1 MDQWGMKVDN
11 GDSNLQQTKPK
22 VPSQNNLK
30 SQDSPIFFLQEHPP
44 VNPSLPIFVLSH
56 PHQLT
61 NSTLETASVHKP
73 LERSMDL
80 LERNK
85 TTANEAI
92 KLEDAENHPLRKDKQ
107 HSERYFKLL
116 EARRQLPVSSK
127 RQEFLDVYHSA
138 KFVFWDEYASKKGII
153 CTLPKRLAASS
164 AAQRVADE
172 MDVKL
177 GEEVGYSVRL
187 DNRTSKQTRL
197 AYATDGILLH
207 EAKSDP
213 MVSNYAC
220 VILDEAHERTLNTDI
235 LLALLKKAL
244 LVRDDLKVIIM
255 LPLSRLTIE
264 IGYLENASKD
274 YLSIA
279 LHTAKWIHESEKEGD
294 ILVFLST
301 AYDCEEGCAKLRKAT
316 SDLDASILIEGVVY
330 VFDTGLAIQPGFNP
344 RVGCDTLRNRTISKA
359 SAQQRAGRAGRSSP
373 GTCYRMYTKK
383 DFDEIFL
390 PSTSPA
396 ILQSDL
402 SEMVLLLK
410 ALGFHDV
417 ANFDFVVPPHPE
429 PAFRAF
435 EDLFWM
441 GYLAEGGS
449 ITIKGKMAAKLTIH
463 PAWYN
468 AFAESVSLGCSDE
481 MITIAALE
489 NTQQSMFLRPQPFRY
504 TADLAHQRFSCP
516 VSDQMSLMNAFHS
529 YVRTKNQFQALMSK
543 AAADK
548 AVNEWCAHAFL
559 NRSVLEEAVRLRKQL
574 KQSFTSL
581 FDQEPTVSDFT
592 SPDYD
597 VNIRK
602 ALARAFFYRSAIRD
616 PGGTD
621 WTVHGNWPAGLHPD
635 SSLVGIN
642 HEWVV
647 YGGLSYS
654 AYQYLSSVTAV
665 DPEWLIDLD
674 FFQDA
679 NMAKKGDGRLKKPQ
693 VFYSLASAREAREAR
708 EAQKDNTPA

>member
-1 MDQWGMKVDN
+1 
-11 GDSNLQQTKPK
+11 
-22 VPSQNNLK
+22 
-30 SQDSPIFFLQEHPP
+30 
-44 VNPSLPIFVLSH
+44 
-56 PHQLT
+56 
-61 NSTLETASVHKP
+61 
-73 LERSMDL
+73 MDL
-80 LERNK
+80 LKRNK

-116 EARRQLPVSSK
+116 EARRELPVSSM
-127 RQEFLDVYHSA
+127 RQEFLDVYHST
-138 KFVFWDEYASKKGII
+138 KVIVLSSEPGSGKTTQIPQFVFWDEYASKKGII
-153 CTLPKRLAASS
+153 CTLPTRLAASS

-172 MDVKL
+172 MDVKI

-187 DNRTSKQTRL
+187 DNRT
-197 AYATDGILLH
+197 
-207 EAKSDP
+207 
-213 MVSNYAC
+213 
-220 VILDEAHERTLNTDI
+220 
-235 LLALLKKAL
+235 
-244 LVRDDLKVIIM
+244 
-255 LPLSRLTIE
+255 
-264 IGYLENASKD
+264 
-274 YLSIA
+274 
-279 LHTAKWIHESEKEGD
+279 
-294 ILVFLST
+294 
-301 AYDCEEGCAKLRKAT
+301 
-316 SDLDASILIEGVVY
+316 
-330 VFDTGLAIQPGFNP
+330 GLAIRHGFNP
-344 RVGCDTLRNRTISKA
+344 RLGCDTLRKVPISKA
-359 SAQQRAGRAGRSSP
+359 SARLRAGRAGRSSP

-390 PSTSPA
+390 PSTAPD
-396 ILQSDL
+396 ILKSDL

-441 GYLAEGGS
+441 GYLAEDSS
-449 ITIKGKMAAKLTIH
+449 ITIKGKMAAKLRIH

-468 AFAESVSLGCSDE
+468 AFAEASSLGCSDE

-504 TADLAHQRFSCP
+504 AADLAHQRFSCP

-529 YVRTKNQFQALMSK
+529 YIRTKNQFQTLMGK

-548 AVNEWCAHAFL
+548 AVDEWCAHAFL
-559 NRSVLEEAVRLRKQL
+559 NRGVLEEAVRLRKQL
-574 KQSFTSL
+574 KESFTSL

-602 ALARAFFYRSAIRD
+602 ALARSFFYRSAIRD

-621 WTVHGNWPAGLHPD
+621 WYKTVHGNWPAGLHPD

-647 YGGLSYS
+647 YGGFSYS

-674 FFQDA
+674 YFQDA
-679 NMAKKGDGRLKKPQ
+679 NMAKKGDGRLKQPQ
-693 VFYSLASAREAREAR
+693 VFYSLARAREAREAR
-708 EAQKDNTPA
+708 EAQKGNTPA